1 MHMTVNSY
9 FTNKEEN
16 SDFSLQS
23 QAKMSS
29 LAVGHGRAGCENAI
43 SAGKGVLQ
51 HRVCEDRISGH
62 CAKWVYR
69 RYSKKPP
76 QHK

>member
-1 MHMTVNSY
+1 MAVNTY
-9 FTNKEEN
+9 FTNKEKK

-23 QAKMSS
+23 QAEMNS
-29 LAVGHGRAGCENAI
+29 LAFNNGRAGCENTI

-62 CAKWVYR
+62 CAKR
-69 RYSKKPP
+69 FS
-76 QHK
+76 QTL